1 MSTELATALK
11 RLDKAVKLTKLEEIS
26 FRTLAIETRK
36 KLKKIPIWVPPVLLL
51 FWFFYKMYVKFG
63 LFSLLS
69 MGLTLALST
78 NLVFIVPRVSTKE
91 EHEQEI
97 KVMFNNSPK
106 VEEAVKGL
114 NQVIATKKLSV
125 KQVGEKISLE
135 KPQYKTFRLT
145 FGDEFKAYIKFEN
158 DSYYILGLANGDS
171 KKIEKELIERVY

>member
-11 RLDKAVKLTKLEEIS
+11 RLDKAVKLTKLEEINY
-26 FRTLAIETRK
+26 RTLAIETRK
-36 KLKKIPIWVPPVLLL
+36 KLKKIPIWVPPALLL

-78 NLVFIVPRVSTKE
+78 NLVFIVPRVSTRE
-91 EHEQEI
+91 EQDPEI
-97 KVMFNNSPK
+97 KVMFNTSPK

-114 NQVIATKKLSV
+114 NQAIASKKVSV
-125 KQVGEKISLE
+125 KQVGEKITVE
-135 KPQYKTFRLT
+135 KPLYKTFRLI
-145 FGDEFKAYIKFEN
+145 FGDEFKAYIKLET
-158 DSYYILGLANGDS
+158 DSYYILGLVNGES